1 MMNTIYISADVIQN
15 SMLSTG
21 DAIAAFVNW
30 KPERG
35 ETVFSYDQADICITA
50 ANGAIYLMSKSETK
64 KPKIAFTPV
73 PAAEVG
79 KLVRS
84 MSGAA

>member
-1 MMNTIYISADVIQN
+1 MMNTIYISVDVIQN

-35 ETVFSYDQADICITA
+35 
-50 ANGAIYLMSKSETK
+50 
-64 KPKIAFTPV
+64 
-73 PAAEVG
+73 
-79 KLVRS
+79 
-84 MSGAA
+84 

>member
-1 MMNTIYISADVIQN
+1 MTNTIYISADVIHH

-35 ETVFSYDQADICITA
+35 ETVFSYEKADIRIA
-50 ANGAIYLMSKSETK
+50 VANGAIYLMSKSETK
-64 KPKIAFTPV
+64 KPKIAFTPM